1 MGILLNMKT
10 KELNKTP
17 SDKVVRVFTCYKVL
31 FLLSIFAV
39 IFLKVNISTFII
51 PFIIINA
58 IIILVLKYKYNV
70 ESSIDPSISPDDNIY
85 YPPEAGGPHDATR
98 ETIEFGARME
108 RGRTIGLKCPL

>member
-58 IIILVLKYKYNV
+58 IIILVFKYKYNV
-70 ESSIDPSISPDDNIY
+70 ESSINPSINPDNIY
-85 YPPEAGGPHDATR
+85 YSMEAESRRDREYAARITR
-98 ETIEFGARME
+98 GHA
-108 RGRTIGLKCPL
+108 IGLKGPL